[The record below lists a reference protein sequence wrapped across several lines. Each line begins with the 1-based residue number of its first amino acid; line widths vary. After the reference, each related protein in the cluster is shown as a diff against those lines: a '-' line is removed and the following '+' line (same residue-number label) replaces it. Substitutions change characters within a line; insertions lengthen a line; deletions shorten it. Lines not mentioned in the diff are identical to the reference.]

1 MYQICFYLYVVS
13 FEVTVYWTDKIQIA
27 IHVLRRNAF
36 LICEILYIK
45 QQVEK
50 NPNLTIPHVK
60 KALAIA

>member
-36 LICEILYIK
+36 LICEILFIK

-50 NPNLTIPHVK
+50 KSQSNNPSC
-60 KALAIA
+60 